1 MSTELKAKAS
11 ALRSTVQ
18 TPARQ
23 PPQDEGRR
31 LATLQRSDSEQVR
44 LSWCEWNG
52 RPFVNLRQWK
62 RDASGGWWPSKDK
75 GLTIKI
81 RELADLA
88 DGIEE
93 ALDLALELQEEKGER
108 RA

>member
-1 MSTELKAKAS
+1 MIGDLKAKAA
-11 ALRSTVQ
+11 ALRATVQ
-18 TPARQ
+18 APARQ

-31 LATLQRSDSEQVR
+31 LATIQRSESEEVR

-52 RPFVNLRQWK
+52 KPFVNLRLWT

-75 GLTIKI
+75 GMTVKV

-88 DGIEE
+88 DGIGE
-93 ALDLALELQEEKGER
+93 ALDLALELQAQKGGR
-108 RA
+108 S